1 MLVRIQHGVLNK
13 TKNYMNNILDKMYQ
27 YARWLEKNVLSY
39 ETEKNLNQMVELT
52 SEDLEQINRELN
64 EPNTHELES

>member
-1 MLVRIQHGVLNK
+1 
-13 TKNYMNNILDKMYQ
+13 MNNILDKMYQ

-39 ETEKNLNQMVELT
+39 ETEKNLNQIVKLT
-52 SEDLEQINRELN
+52 DEDLEQINQELN

>member
-1 MLVRIQHGVLNK
+1 
-13 TKNYMNNILDKMYQ
+13 MYQ

-39 ETEKNLNQMVELT
+39 ETEKSLNQIVKLT
-52 SEDLEQINRELN
+52 DEDLEQINQELN